1 MRCPKCG
8 EPDVV
13 MENVGPNRTRAK
25 CQKCGW
31 AEVQDQRGKP
41 MLTEVPEADQ
51 RRVLTES
58 WT

>member
-1 MRCPKCG
+1 MNCPKC
-8 EPDVV
+8 ENPNVI
-13 MENVGPNRTRAK
+13 MESVGDGNTRAK

-31 AEVQDQRGKP
+31 AEVQDKRGTP
-41 MLTEVPEADQ
+41 MLTEVPDIDK

>member
-1 MRCPKCG
+1 MNCPKCND
-8 EPDVV
+8 P
-13 MENVGPNRTRAK
+13 NVIVEGVGDGNTRSK

-31 AEVQDQRGKP
+31 AEVSDKRGTP
-41 MLTEVPEADQ
+41 MLTEVPEVDK

>member
-1 MRCPKCG
+1 MQCPKCG
-8 EPDVV
+8 NQNVI
-13 MENVGPNRTRAK
+13 MESLGEGRTRAK
-25 CQKCGW
+25 CQQCGW

-41 MLTEVPEADQ
+41 MLTEVPQTDK